1 MQRGRWRHRYKTSV
15 PSQHRTW
22 TTASNQNRRIQ
33 PEPLHPT
40 RTAAV
45 PGNEHREWQLRW
57 GTSIIQ
63 HWTAAPHPQQLCP
76 HCAAQDGGDLSA
88 SSWRDPPRYEL
99 ALSISKDVELGLKG
113 VEAAPFSSAETAVT
127 AQPYGCFNNAHPPK
141 PRPTAPT
148 CAAALR
154 PPGWIG
160 TGCSSSSSSFHPGTA
175 GSGRPFYPPS
185 PSPGG
190 GGSALTLYSC
200 TIDTKSDEQKKT
212 RQKKNYCC
220 DSGIGGGGF
229 AFIIFRGCF
238 CFFFYG
244 GGATFVFCFVVVVV
258 LVAAASAPPTPP
270 PWP

>member
-45 PGNEHREWQLRW
+45 PGNEHRERQLRW

-76 HCAAQDGGDLSA
+76 HCAVQDGGDLSA
-88 SSWRDPPRYEL
+88 SSWRDPPHYEL

-127 AQPYGCFNNAHPPK
+127 AQPYGCFNNAPPQNLGPQR
-141 PRPTAPT
+141 PRVQQHCVLRVGSEP
-148 CAAALR
+148 AAA
-154 PPGWIG
+154 
-160 TGCSSSSSSFHPGTA
+160 
-175 GSGRPFYPPS
+175 
-185 PSPGG
+185 
-190 GGSALTLYSC
+190 
-200 TIDTKSDEQKKT
+200 
-212 RQKKNYCC
+212 
-220 DSGIGGGGF
+220 
-229 AFIIFRGCF
+229 
-238 CFFFYG
+238 
-244 GGATFVFCFVVVVV
+244 
-258 LVAAASAPPTPP
+258 AAAPRSIPALQGRGGRFTPHLHP
-270 PWP
+270 RVGEDPRSLCTVVP